1 MAISHSR
8 EPDILELFSW
18 HFPVNLSKMTAEAVE
33 YRNKEIYYYHAH
45 TMDSCGDWPFKTFF
59 LQLAPFRYTTE
70 ESKQRFIDFDLD
82 NLQH

>member
-18 HFPVNLSKMTAEAVE
+18 HFPVNLSRMTAEAVE

-59 LQLAPFRYTTE
+59 YNQHHLGT
-70 ESKQRFIDFDLD
+70 QRKKVNKDSLILI
-82 NLQH
+82 